1 MEIENIYYDNIIHIS
16 IFKGAQKLFSKDF
29 TKSDFAEAVPEN
41 MLRQSILSDIVLMS
55 LKDDGFHY
63 QTQLAIPDS
72 PSSFIVELII
82 SYDGKTDVRL
92 FK

>member
-1 MEIENIYYDNIIHIS
+1 MLKQCVLSNI
-16 IFKGAQKLFSKDF
+16 KLMRL
-29 TKSDFAEAVPEN
+29 AN
-41 MLRQSILSDIVLMS
+41 
-55 LKDDGFHY
+55 DGLHY

-82 SYDGKTDVRL
+82 SYEGKTDIRL

>member
-1 MEIENIYYDNIIHIS
+1 
-16 IFKGAQKLFSKDF
+16 
-29 TKSDFAEAVPEN
+29 

-72 PSSFIVELII
+72 PSSFLVELVV
-82 SYDGKTDVRL
+82 SYEGKTSLQVL
-92 FK
+92 K